1 MLRMNG
7 VSSLTFWFNEK
18 VIGFI
23 TSYSILLNDS
33 PYGTKDRIE
42 TRKAAIP
49 IPFYSLLK
57 TFFQIHGVKTARAY
71 FVWQTLLRSNFQLG
85 RECMLLLVR
94 ARHQQRKISN
104 LCFLTIKHTRI
115 SSNPC
120 GEVVFGA
127 NKTTTFRFR
136 KSA

>member
-7 VSSLTFWFNEK
+7 VSSSLTFWFNEK

-49 IPFYSLLK
+49 ILK
-57 TFFQIHGVKTARAY
+57 TFFQVHGVKTARAY

-120 GEVVFGA
+120 GEAVFGA
-127 NKTTTFRFR
+127 NKTTTFW